1 MNDNLNLATNNG
13 EELSEEDIDNFL
25 QNEEESSLPIDD
37 KHIPKLGMKF
47 KSHTEARGFFNFYAY
62 LAGFSVV
69 IAHHYKTTSKKRQGE
84 ITKYTY
90 KCNLQGKNEPA
101 NKKKSNEQ
109 VTEQQRETVVLV
121 KTNCKCTMVA
131 KEVGQFWQISR
142 LDLNHNH
149 ALCPRR
155 EAKFLRSHK
164 DMTEE
169 EKRLIRTLKECN
181 IPTRSMIVILS
192 FLRGG
197 LAALPY
203 TKKNVSNVGT
213 AINSETRNNDMKQV
227 LNYLK
232 KKEQDDPGMYY
243 KFKLDE
249 ENKVTSM
256 FWTDGRSTQ
265 LYEEYSDCISFDTTY
280 RTNRYNMPFAPFVGV
295 TGHGST
301 CLFGC
306 AFLGDETAETF
317 KWVFETFITAMGGK
331 HPKTIITDQDNAMR
345 SAIAQVFQNT
355 KHRNCLFHI
364 KKNCREK
371 TGSMFSA
378 KANRNLYEDYDDILN
393 NCLTEEEF
401 EVLWPQMIE
410 KFSLQNIKYLQL
422 MWKNR
427 AQFVPVYFKY
437 DFCPFIQSTALSEGT
452 NSRFKRGVG
461 PQHSVMSFMK
471 EYENIND
478 TIFDTEYSKDF
489 QSRTKMPKTL
499 WFNYLIEE
507 QASEL
512 YNLDIFRKFQ
522 NELKDT
528 LRLQVSVIQQGK
540 VYEVFVSPNSIQ
552 QEYRQR
558 KHIVIIDLPNENFGC
573 ICGKFSKDG
582 MLCSHILKVMLELNV
597 RKIPEKYII
606 DRWRKKEKKE
616 KVKGSIHTDAT
627 DNSVLMF
634 NVLSR
639 KGADIASKA
648 SKRKRTYQFMMEELE
663 KLEMNVQLMIEQE
676 AETHLSQDE
685 SNTVQN
691 DTVQQAEEEIIEEV
705 EIEDPD
711 LANTKGRKP
720 KRYRRIVEKMIE
732 TSKRKSKDEQ
742 HTTETSKCSKIKNPH
757 ITINCRN
764 NKFFF
769 AGTSEITNTGNK
781 QEEMKTSKTTKRSNK
796 QINYNTYTKM
806 KLYIMK
812 T

>member
-1 MNDNLNLATNNG
+1 MNDNLNSATNNG

-203 TKKNVSNVGT
+203 TKKDVSNVGT

-265 LYEEYSDCISFDTTY
+265 LYEEYGDCISFDTTY

-378 KANRNLYEDYDDILN
+378 KANRNLYEKYDDILN

-478 TIFDTEYSKDF
+478 TIFDTEYNKDF

>member
-47 KSHTEARGFFNFYAY
+47 KSHTEVRGFFNFYAY

-378 KANRNLYEDYDDILN
+378 KANRNLYEEYDDILN

>member
-1 MNDNLNLATNNG
+1 MNDNLNSATNNG

-203 TKKNVSNVGT
+203 TKKDVSNVGT

-265 LYEEYSDCISFDTTY
+265 LYEEYGDCISFDTTY

-371 TGSMFSA
+371 IGSMFSA
-378 KANRNLYEDYDDILN
+378 KANRNLYEEYDDILN

-691 DTVQQAEEEIIEEV
+691 DTVQHAEEEIIEEV